1 MPRLFI
7 HVRNSEYRSR
17 DDGGEYDSAE
27 AALAVGVQSAIVM
40 AGEEI
45 ARGQRSAAVEVNVE
59 GEDGTR
65 LLSTVVA
72 ISVSPLMAEP
82 GSGSEPAEPITST

>member
-17 DDGGEYDSAE
+17 DEGGEYDSAQ
-27 AALAVGVQSAIVM
+27 AALAVGVQSAVVM
-40 AGEEI
+40 AGDEI
-45 ARGQRSAAVEVNVE
+45 GRGQRSAAVEVNIE
-59 GEDGTR
+59 ADDGTR

-72 ISVSPLMAEP
+72 ISVSPLMAAEL
-82 GSGSEPAEPITST
+82 GSGKPLWASDGA